1 MLTGLPSLNN
11 VLNKKINKKN
21 SRGFLVI
28 IEDSVICCFILVY
41 CLCLI
46 AIKTKLVILLTT
58 TAWMDI
64 S

>member
-1 MLTGLPSLNN
+1 MGPFK
-11 VLNKKINKKN
+11 VKIDG
-21 SRGFLVI
+21 RGYLVI
-28 IEDSVICCFILVY
+28 IEDGVICCFILVY